1 MIHEKN
7 INQLKSEVQYIQE
20 VGTPSL
26 CGNDQSRFSKP
37 HIFWLPSFTGSD
49 FLPSASFILQSVT
62 MPPHVLISF
71 LTLLLIN
78 KYLLSTI
85 HLVLSPSHPI

>member
-37 HIFWLPSFTGSD
+37 HIFWLPSFIGSD
-49 FLPSASFILQSVT
+49 FLPTATFIS
-62 MPPHVLISF
+62 PKCPHATSCGKIISD
-71 LTLLLIN
+71 TYI
-78 KYLLSTI
+78 KQ
-85 HLVLSPSHPI
+85 